1 MVAQPCGSGVSE
13 AITTDSLCHDGRD
26 MTTRRTR
33 SERVHLQVQVHGD
46 GDEPENDD
54 VLTRFP
60 WPMTAFAAG
69 VLAVVTTWLVVTIPA
84 LGLWVIDRTAPFAE
98 AVQMAT
104 RVWIAAHGGGLQVGR
119 SLWTVVPLGVTIT
132 FIPIV
137 WFLTRRAALVVAEQT
152 EEAAEPER
160 LRFALKCAGLVI
172 MAYTMGVVA
181 ISAATGVT
189 ERWGIVLAHGLG
201 VSVLGAW
208 PGVMRPFR
216 VFVLDRLPWWAQPVP
231 MAMVRSWGVT
241 FVGGVVAVATTFVQ
255 QWPRVIALQDE
266 LGFTGAGVAAAWVTQ
281 AAFWVNLVLWGVS
294 WVLGAGIRLGAQSV
308 LTPVGT
314 DIGFLPAIPVFGAV
328 PPEGPHHEGLM
339 LWLVVGVLAGA
350 VAAISVLRSLPHA
363 RCDETAVVGGLS
375 GVLGGLL
382 VVATAMLS
390 GGDLGTGNLT
400 GLGPRGIELLVLAPA
415 IMGLSGLT
423 VGLVWGLVRMSR
435 MRRAEQKAESGE
447 GSDTTGPSAG
457 SGDIDSNDGDGDS
470 SDEDDAPTSE
480 TEDSGVWDRLD
491 AEDPQ
496 INEEP
501 TVDVEEGAVE
511 EGAVEEGAVEEGV
524 ADEGEE
530 PTNPRL
536 GPVQRPEQ

>member
-1 MVAQPCGSGVSE
+1 
-13 AITTDSLCHDGRD
+13 
-26 MTTRRTR
+26 
-33 SERVHLQVQVHGD
+33 
-46 GDEPENDD
+46 
-54 VLTRFP
+54 
-60 WPMTAFAAG
+60 
-69 VLAVVTTWLVVTIPA
+69 
-84 LGLWVIDRTAPFAE
+84 
-98 AVQMAT
+98 
-104 RVWIAAHGGGLQVGR
+104 
-119 SLWTVVPLGVTIT
+119 
-132 FIPIV
+132 
-137 WFLTRRAALVVAEQT
+137 
-152 EEAAEPER
+152 
-160 LRFALKCAGLVI
+160 
-172 MAYTMGVVA
+172 
-181 ISAATGVT
+181 
-189 ERWGIVLAHGLG
+189 
-201 VSVLGAW
+201 
-208 PGVMRPFR
+208 
-216 VFVLDRLPWWAQPVP
+216 
-231 MAMVRSWGVT
+231 
-241 FVGGVVAVATTFVQ
+241 
-255 QWPRVIALQDE
+255 
-266 LGFTGAGVAAAWVTQ
+266 
-281 AAFWVNLVLWGVS
+281 
-294 WVLGAGIRLGAQSV
+294 
-308 LTPVGT
+308 
-314 DIGFLPAIPVFGAV
+314 
-328 PPEGPHHEGLM
+328 M

-447 GSDTTGPSAG
+447 GSDPTRPSAG

-470 SDEDDAPTSE
+470 SAEDDAPTSE

-501 TVDVEEGAVE
+501 TGAVE
-511 EGAVEEGAVEEGV
+511 EGAVE
-524 ADEGEE
+524 EGEE